1 MRTAWVASLGVWCAA
16 TVAGAAPRTVIVAA
30 DCSDP
35 SLINAVRDFR
45 AVAAPLLGAQL
56 LESESV
62 LDIVRPRPT
71 RSLQDVE
78 RQLESARALFYG
90 GQPERSL
97 ELVERALAELERAS
111 PEAQPAPVIQQALV
125 LRALVLKALDRPK
138 DMSEAFRR
146 LVRLDPAYK
155 LDPDAHP
162 PSAIAALE
170 AARKELAR
178 AKKTTLTVRVEVGPA
193 ATVFVDGQPLGQ
205 TPLKLE
211 LTPGSYRVQLSAP
224 GLVSFPHR
232 VEVPRESKL
241 AVDLA
246 FEGGVGQQAPVCLL
260 QGTDEGAALKLG
272 QLVTAERAIVLRNSA
287 RPGAPPVISGALFE
301 LSSGKQERVASVPP
315 TLLSRLATFLVTGQ
329 EQGGLELAPAQAPA
343 PSNPQPGSR
352 ATEAPVVFTP
362 SALPAALPAPSRAG
376 RVASFTLLGVG
387 GAAVVS
393 GVLVWAG
400 GAESRRRL
408 VGITR
413 FDGVFF
419 SSSTEAGRE
428 ALALLGTVDGINTA
442 TLGLVGGGAGAL
454 IAGVVGL
461 VLFPA
466 AEANVVVAP
475 RPGGASVQLSGR
487 F

>member
-1 MRTAWVASLGVWCAA
+1 MGVGAWCMAA
-16 TVAGAAPRTVIVAA
+16 GAVAAPRTVVVAA

-35 SLINAVRDFR
+35 ALINAVRDFR
-45 AVAAPLLGAQL
+45 IAAEPLLGSQL

-78 RQLESARALFYG
+78 RQVESARALFYG
-90 GQPERSL
+90 GQPERAL
-97 ELVERALAELERAS
+97 ELVDRALAELDRAS
-111 PEAQPAPVIQQALV
+111 PEAQPAPVIQQSLV

-138 DMSEAFRR
+138 DMSDTLRR
-146 LVRLDPAYK
+146 LARLDPAFK

-170 AARKELAR
+170 AVKKELAR
-178 AKKTTLTVRVEVGPA
+178 TKKTAFTVRVEAGPA
-193 ATVFVDGQPLGQ
+193 ATVFIDGHALGL

-211 LTPGSYRVQLSAP
+211 LTPGTYRVQLTAP

-232 VEVPRESKL
+232 VEVPRDTKL

-260 QGTDEGAALKLG
+260 PGTDEGAALKLG
-272 QLVTAERAIVLRNSA
+272 QLVTAERAIVLRNTA
-287 RPGAPPVISGALFE
+287 QAGAPTVISGALFE
-301 LSSGKQERVASVPP
+301 LSSGKQERVAAVPP
-315 TLLSRLATFLVTGQ
+315 AHLGKLAAFLVTGQ
-329 EQGGLELAPAQAPA
+329 EQAGLQLAPASAAATAPA
-343 PSNPQPGSR
+343 LKE
-352 ATEAPVVFTP
+352 TPVVFTP
-362 SALPAALPAPSRAG
+362 SPLGAGEAPAAPSRAG

-387 GAAVVS
+387 GAAALS

-413 FDGVFF
+413 SDGTFF
-419 SSSTEAGRE
+419 PSSTEAGRE
-428 ALALLGTVDGINTA
+428 ALGLLKTVDGINTA
-442 TLGLVGGGAGAL
+442 TLGLVAGGAGAI

-466 AEANVVVAP
+466 AEATVVVAP
-475 RPGGASVQLSGR
+475 SPGGASVQLSGR